1 MEFNK
6 KTIEKDE
13 KYLRQISKPVD
24 LTNDDYKNI
33 VELLHKYC
41 ESDSEKV
48 MAIASIQLGIPLR
61 LIYLKKTDEKRLNEN
76 YNESKVLIN
85 PVIIKKEGLVKY
97 YENCASCLDYMGLVE
112 RPYKVEVEY
121 FDKYGNKLKETFTE
135 LGAVVLSHEM
145 DHLDGILHIDKSIE
159 LYNMPFELRK
169 EFRKTHKLEI
179 IKKEGPYELSTTNFK
194 NIKDI
199 I

>member
-1 MEFNK
+1 
-6 KTIEKDE
+6 
-13 KYLRQISKPVD
+13 
-24 LTNDDYKNI
+24 
-33 VELLHKYC
+33 
-41 ESDSEKV
+41 

-85 PVIIKKEGLVKY
+85 PVITKKEGLVRY

-121 FDKYGNKLKETFTE
+121 FDKEGNQTKEIFTE
-135 LGAVVLSHEM
+135 LGAVVISHEI

-159 LYNMPFELRK
+159 LYNIPFELRK
-169 EFRKTHKLEI
+169 EFRKTHKLKI
-179 IKKEGPYELSTTNFK
+179 IKKDGRFELKNNNFK
-194 NIKDI
+194 SIKDI
-199 I
+199 VEKKYETK

>member
-6 KTIEKDE
+6 KTIENDE
-13 KYLRQISKPVD
+13 EYLRQISKPVD
-24 LTNDDYKNI
+24 LNNDDYKNI
-33 VELLHKYC
+33 VKLLHKYC

-85 PVIIKKEGLVKY
+85 PIITKKEGLVRY

-112 RPYKVEVEY
+112 RPYKVEVMY
-121 FDKYGNKLKETFTE
+121 FDKEGKQKKEIFTE
-135 LGAVVLSHEM
+135 LGAVVLSHEI

-179 IKKEGPYELSTTNFK
+179 IKKEGLYELSTTNFK

-199 I
+199 K